1 MANTIRVY
9 SEDPDDILAAGNYG
23 AGALSRVQWC
33 ATETGVFADVGTIV
47 LVAATRAYTIYHTT
61 GTATTWYRTR
71 YENSGGTQASGW
83 SPVFQVGGEE
93 AGYLCSLTDV
103 KQRLGI
109 TDTGDDE
116 WLHEQIVAVTDEI
129 ETISGRRF
137 RPDPF
142 SGTKTVY
149 LDYSGDGYTLWLPRG
164 IRSVTYIGTASVD
177 QPDSGAGTY
186 TEITS
191 GVYIDPAEHERS
203 PGWPGTRVTIG
214 TSSGWQFYPG
224 HRTVKLTGAFGW
236 AAVPATVRAIAE
248 LCVVS
253 AFRGRSSGGASSYTI
268 GVEGERTYSR
278 LLSAGDMK
286 SLAWYRNITVQ

>member
-9 SEDPDDILAAGNYG
+9 CDDPADILATGNYG

-33 ATETGVFADVGTIV
+33 ATETGVFGDVGTV
-47 LVAATRAYTIYHTT
+47 ALVAGTLAYTIYHTT
-61 GTATTWYRTR
+61 GTSSTWYRTR
-71 YENSGGTQASGW
+71 YENSGGTTASDW
-83 SPVFQVGGEE
+83 STAFQVGGEE
-93 AGYLCSLTDV
+93 AGYLCSLVDV

-137 RPDPF
+137 RPDPA

-164 IRSVTYIGTASVD
+164 IRSVTYLGIASSD
-177 QPDSGAGTY
+177 QPDGTGTY
-186 TEITS
+186 TELTT
-191 GVYIDPAEHERS
+191 GYYLDPSEHERS
-203 PGWPGTRVTIG
+203 SGWPATRITLGTG
-214 TSSGWQFYPG
+214 YQFYPG

-253 AFRGRSSGGASSYTI
+253 AFRGRGSGGASSYTI

-278 LLSAGDMK
+278 LLSAADMK
-286 SLAWYRNITVQ
+286 SLAFYRDIAVQ